1 MNNLFIV
8 YETYTNGYKA
18 EILDIISL
26 LAILCAILVI
36 LTILANPKLF
46 FKIIVLYVK
55 INAYFS
61 SRAVTIFEN
70 MHALIP
76 TVFLCIDPRFPLES
90 GLGILRDTVDNIN
103 GQFVC
108 MQTYPTS
115 PFDKLRALQFS
126 RDLLTTILKDNL
138 LCANSSLN
146 IDVFRNFSW
155 FDEYNIRYYE
165 VKQFYESIEFAQAK
179 ELNTKLKEEII
190 QIHKAGFYNEN
201 SYTKGDSPTL
211 KLLKTQFAD
220 PWKSN
225 EYAWR
230 GTYSK
235 RTPELE

>member
-8 YETYTNGYKA
+8 YGTYTNGYKA
-18 EILDIISL
+18 EILFKVFV
-26 LAILCAILVI
+26 ILCAILVI

-76 TVFLCIDPRFPLES
+76 TVFLYIGRASFLLES

-108 MQTYPTS
+108 MQTYPTP

-201 SYTKGDSPTL
+201 L
-211 KLLKTQFAD
+211 
-220 PWKSN
+220 
-225 EYAWR
+225 
-230 GTYSK
+230 
-235 RTPELE
+235 